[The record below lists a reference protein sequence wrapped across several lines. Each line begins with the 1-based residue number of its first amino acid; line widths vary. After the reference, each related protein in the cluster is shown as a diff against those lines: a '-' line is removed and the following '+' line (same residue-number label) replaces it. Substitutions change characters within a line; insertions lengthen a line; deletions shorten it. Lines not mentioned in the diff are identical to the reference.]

1 MAICKASLT
10 LRGRNQIL
18 LHNGQTADPR
28 NRYAKDM
35 KAISSK
41 RKKVDADFDQMARI
55 EWFAGLYVGDYQK
68 DGNTYAT
75 TPIPAHVIEGTIIG
89 GAKKSKNSP
98 RVKSGVFVDQPAIL
112 DFDGKP
118 EGDLTADQLQKALET
133 LYEAGHHH
141 LTVGVRVS
149 TSKVMRTRPMFNNWS
164 AKTEIE
170 FDDDQLNFAELQ
182 DIIEDAGR
190 LVGVGDWRPKYG
202 RFTPSLELVEQ
213 A

>member
-75 TPIPAHVIEGTIIG
+75 TTIPAHVIEGTIIG

-98 RVKSGVFVDQPAIL
+98 V
-112 DFDGKP
+112 
-118 EGDLTADQLQKALET
+118 
-133 LYEAGHHH
+133 
-141 LTVGVRVS
+141 
-149 TSKVMRTRPMFNNWS
+149 
-164 AKTEIE
+164 
-170 FDDDQLNFAELQ
+170 
-182 DIIEDAGR
+182 
-190 LVGVGDWRPKYG
+190 
-202 RFTPSLELVEQ
+202 
-213 A
+213 